1 LIHGG
6 DQERRRRAGTE
17 NVAGIVACG
26 AALEL
31 VEQHRPATC
40 TRLTSLRDRLID
52 GIEATVPGA
61 LLNGDRRRRLP
72 NNVNF
77 CFRDVQGET
86 ILLELESEDV
96 YASTGSACHAG
107 SQDPSHVLLAI
118 GRYPGLA
125 HTALRL
131 TLGAPTTDA
140 EIDRVLKLLPA
151 AVRRLREMIAV
162 R

>member
-1 LIHGG
+1 MLYVRRGTRLVPLIHGG
-6 DQERRRRAGTE
+6 DQERRRRASTE

-26 AALEL
+26 TALEL

-40 TRLTSLRDRLID
+40 TRLTSLRR
-52 GIEATVPGA
+52 G
-61 LLNGDRRRRLP
+61 RRLP

-107 SQDPSHVLLAI
+107 SQAPSHVLLAI
-118 GRYPGLA
+118 GRCPELA

-131 TLGAPTTDA
+131 TLGAPTTAA
-140 EIDRVLKLLPA
+140 EVERVLELLPII
-151 AVRRLREMIAV
+151 VDRLREKLIA
-162 R
+162 RR

>member
-1 LIHGG
+1 M
-6 DQERRRRAGTE
+6 
-17 NVAGIVACG
+17 
-26 AALEL
+26 
-31 VEQHRPATC
+31 
-40 TRLTSLRDRLID
+40 
-52 GIEATVPGA
+52 PGA
-61 LLNGDRRRRLP
+61 LLNGDRWRRLP

-96 YASTGSACHAG
+96 YASSGSACHAG

-118 GRYPGLA
+118 GRCPELA

-131 TLGAPTTDA
+131 TLGAPTIDA